1 MVHIAYHVLYVY
13 LSCLLRKKD
22 LFQSPKAGYY
32 IHCIPSS
39 HGWQRAT
46 EPLPLPDARFGFPWT
61 VKDWEKLQRKRS
73 AKAGWDGEVNVN
85 DVNSTTMSHW
95 CFWKILAIEESPRT
109 FILHQAMWWTFW
121 WQSPFWIFGFAG
133 YNRFAPRSKRL
144 QDATST
150 TSLRLKRNACW
161 LGSSILNVHPWW
173 KVYLTYLGYLQLIDA
188 QVIVALGQR

>member
-73 AKAGWDGEVNVN
+73 AKAGWDGE
-85 DVNSTTMSHW
+85 
-95 CFWKILAIEESPRT
+95 
-109 FILHQAMWWTFW
+109 
-121 WQSPFWIFGFAG
+121 
-133 YNRFAPRSKRL
+133 
-144 QDATST
+144 
-150 TSLRLKRNACW
+150 
-161 LGSSILNVHPWW
+161 
-173 KVYLTYLGYLQLIDA
+173 
-188 QVIVALGQR
+188 GQRKRRKLT

>member
-95 CFWKILAIEESPRT
+95 CFFNPGDWRISKN
-109 FILHQAMWWTFW
+109 LHPTPSYVVDFLMAVSFLDLRVCWIQ
-121 WQSPFWIFGFAG
+121 PFCPEKQEATRRYFNYFA
-133 YNRFAPRSKRL
+133 
-144 QDATST
+144 ST
-150 TSLRLKRNACW
+150 QEKCL
-161 LGSSILNVHPWW
+161 
-173 KVYLTYLGYLQLIDA
+173 LIA
-188 QVIVALGQR
+188 SMR